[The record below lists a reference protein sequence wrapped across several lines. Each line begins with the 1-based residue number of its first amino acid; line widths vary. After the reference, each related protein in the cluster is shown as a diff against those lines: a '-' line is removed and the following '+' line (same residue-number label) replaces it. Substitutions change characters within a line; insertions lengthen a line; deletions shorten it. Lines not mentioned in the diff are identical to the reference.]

1 MTTRVKLHSKLANYR
16 GACAHWR
23 GTLALFLCLF
33 GIMAIGSLTHAFAQE
48 QRAPWPS
55 ESFRSQDRTPNV
67 AGDFDYYALV
77 MSWSPTYCATADQ
90 PDNQQCER
98 RDGRRFA
105 FVLHGLWPQYDRGYP
120 QNCRLRRRPFV
131 PEETID
137 SMLDIMPS
145 RGLIIHEYRK
155 HGTCSG
161 LDANSYY
168 RLSRQLF
175 QRIRIPDKY
184 RNPMELQFT
193 TPQDLRRDFVRANP
207 DLPGDS
213 IAISCA
219 RGNRARLREVRICF
233 DRSGKPKS
241 CGSNEN
247 ARRLCSANEVFVP
260 PVRSSARER
269 SFGDDSRSEPP
280 SGGQRQQE
288 IPRPRLIEG
297 LRGI

>member
-1 MTTRVKLHSKLANYR
+1 MTTRDDTSSNTPGCRSTVTR
-16 GACAHWR
+16 WR
-23 GTLALFLCLF
+23 GLLALVLAFVAVQ
-33 GIMAIGSLTHAFAQE
+33 AIGPMGRTDAQE

-55 ESFRSQDRTPNV
+55 ERFRSQERTPNV

-77 MSWSPTYCATADQ
+77 MSWSPTYCATADR
-90 PDNQQCER
+90 PDSQQCER
-98 RDGRRFA
+98 RDGRRFS
-105 FVLHGLWPQYDRGYP
+105 FVLHGLWPQYERGYP
-120 QNCRLRRRPFV
+120 ENCRLRRRPFV

-161 LDANSYY
+161 LDAISYY

-193 TPQDLRRDFVRANP
+193 TADDVRRDFLRANP
-207 DLPGDS
+207 DLPADS
-213 IAISCA
+213 IAVSCA

-233 DRSGKPKS
+233 NRNGQPKS

-247 ARRLCSANEVFVP
+247 ARRLCSASEVFVP
-260 PVRSSARER
+260 PVRSTAPGRGFDDDRR
-269 SFGDDSRSEPP
+269 STPP
-280 SGGQRQQE
+280 SGGERQPE